1 MGTGKSIL
9 PFGVMLKSESEE
21 RRNISVGIDS
31 FDGAGIE
38 FVAPPS
44 MVEAAE
50 EILVLRAVPAVVV
63 VLLALA
69 APTGFNASFDGLP
82 ASLVRPAL
90 LLAPGTSDADDGALA
105 NVLALGIAAAAATTA
120 ACAGDAKRFKLGLS
134 VMPDDAAAAAATKA
148 LLGATAAAFTSF
160 NDL

>member
-1 MGTGKSIL
+1 
-9 PFGVMLKSESEE
+9 MLKSESDE
-21 RRNISVGIDS
+21 RRHISVGIVS

-44 MVEAAE
+44 VVEAVD
-50 EILVLRAVPAVVV
+50 EILVLSAVPAVVV
-63 VLLALA
+63 VLLAPV
-69 APTGFNASFDGLP
+69 APTEFSANFDGL
-82 ASLVRPAL
+82 AVSLARPPL
-90 LLAPGTSDADDGALA
+90 LLGPGTSDADDGAVA
-105 NVLALGIAAAAATTA
+105 IVLALGMAAAAATIA

-148 LLGATAAAFTSF
+148 LLEATAAAFTSF